1 MSSANQY
8 FAEITQ
14 ALNEAKAHYPTL
26 LIDKQ
31 RLDNNI
37 AHLNAALKGR
47 INYRIV
53 AKSLPCIELLKYISE
68 QTGTK
73 RFMSFHA
80 PFVKHLIRHIPD
92 ADVLLGKP
100 MPIEAVE
107 DFYSWLKKQKS
118 LNFKPQ
124 EQLQWLVDNN
134 QRLKQYKSFAEENK
148 LHLRISLEIDV
159 GLHRG
164 GYAQQKEFKQALAII
179 KDSPNLELSG
189 LMGYEPHIVKIPSII
204 GGPDKAFKMA
214 QHTYKQ
220 RINDIDS
227 IFGGGHASGLC
238 LNTGGSMTYPL
249 YQKENVCNEVATASA
264 LVMPTDFDVYTL
276 SHHEKALF
284 IAAPVLKEVEKPELP
299 MAAEISSLLRKLG
312 LIKPKAVFIYGGR
325 WLAKPFYPKG
335 AKLSKIL
342 VPSTN
347 QEMYELPE
355 TSQLKMGDFLYFRPT
370 QSEAVLLQ
378 FGNIALYNQG
388 KIESWWPV
396 FDYNND

>member
-1 MSSANQY
+1 MSGNDHY
-8 FAEITQ
+8 FAQ
-14 ALNEAKAHYPTL
+14 LSNALDEAKAHYPVL

-31 RLDNNI
+31 RLDHNI
-37 AHLNAALKGR
+37 AKLNQALKDS

-53 AKSLPCIELLKYISE
+53 AKSLPCIELLKYISK
-68 QTGTK
+68 QTNSK

-92 ADVLLGKP
+92 ADILIGKP
-100 MPIEAVE
+100 MPILAVS
-107 DFYSWLKKQKS
+107 DFYNWIASQKNIS
-118 LNFKPQ
+118 FKPC

-134 QRLKQYKSFAEENK
+134 QRLKQYQEFAQEK
-148 LHLRISLEIDV
+148 DLQLRINLEIDV

-164 GYAQQKEFKQALAII
+164 GYAQQEEFKQALNII
-179 KDSPNLELSG
+179 KNSPNLQLSG
-189 LMGYEPHIVKIPSII
+189 LMGYEPHIVKIPKLI

-214 QHTYKQ
+214 QYTYKQ
-220 RINDIDS
+220 RINDVDS
-227 IFGGGHASGLC
+227 IFGGGYAQSLC

-249 YQKENVCNEVATASA
+249 YSQPTVCNEVSTASA

-276 SHHEKALF
+276 SEHEKALF
-284 IAAPVLKEVEKPELP
+284 IAAPVLKEVDKPELP
-299 MAAEISSLLRKLG
+299 MAAEVSSILRKLR

-335 AKLSKIL
+335 AKLSNVL

-355 TSQLKMGDFLYFRPT
+355 TSTLKMGDYLYFRPT
-370 QSEAVLLQ
+370 QSEAVMLQ
-378 FGNIALYNQG
+378 FGDIALYNQG
-388 KIESWWPV
+388 KIENWWSV